1 MLDVALIASATVGVL
16 APILRRLLAAGAEKA
31 AEAAGEG
38 VAETIWEK
46 LKGKIFGKKSAEG
59 AAGEVAAAPE
69 DKGAQK
75 ILATHLEQILE
86 ADPNLAAEIEKLLRK
101 AGGFHQEAHLE
112 GDVAI
117 AQAGPGGKAV
127 AAGKGGIA
135 IGGDSHGGIWIG
147 RGED

>member
-1 MLDVALIASATVGVL
+1 MDVALIATAAVQVL
-16 APILRRLLAAGAEKA
+16 APILRHLLKTGAEKA

-38 VAETIWEK
+38 VAGTIWEK

-59 AAGEVAAAPE
+59 AAEDVAAAPE

-75 ILATHLEQILE
+75 ILGTHIEQILE
-86 ADPNLAAEIEKLLRK
+86 ADPALAEELEKLLRK
-101 AGGFHQEAHLE
+101 AGSFSQEAHLH
-112 GDVAI
+112 GDGAI

-135 IGGDSHGGIWIG
+135 IGGDVQGGVRLG
-147 RGED
+147 RSKD

>member
-1 MLDVALIASATVGVL
+1 MDIALIATAAVQVL
-16 APILRRLLAAGAEKA
+16 APILRHLLKTGAEKA

-38 VAETIWEK
+38 VAGTIWDK

-59 AAGEVAAAPE
+59 AAEDVAAAPE

-75 ILATHLEQILE
+75 ILGTHLEQILA
-86 ADPNLAAEIEKLLRK
+86 ADPDLAAEIEKLLRQ
-101 AGGFHQEAHLE
+101 GGHFHQEAHIQ
-112 GDVAI
+112 GDGAI

-135 IGGDSHGGIWIG
+135 IGGDSHGDYRIG

>member
-1 MLDVALIASATVGVL
+1 MLDVALVASAAVQVL

-38 VAETIWEK
+38 VAETLWEK
-46 LKGKIFGKKSAEG
+46 LKAKIFAKESTVAVAK
-59 AAGEVAAAPE
+59 EVAAAPE

-75 ILATHLEQILE
+75 VLEVQLAQILE

-101 AGGFHQEAHLE
+101 AGGFHQEARLQ
-112 GDVAI
+112 GDGAI

-135 IGGDSHGGIWIG
+135 IGGDSHGGIRIG
-147 RGED
+147 RSED